1 MTWTVLRLRVTSG
14 DSWMSSDLAA
24 DSGDTV
30 ASVKARVLAAD
41 RIPPARAG
49 LYEVKHG
56 GALVRDESRSLES
69 LGIGD
74 GAALIVL
81 PRRRR
86 PVR

>member
-1 MTWTVLRLRVTSG
+1 MTDTAVRLRVTSS
-14 DSWMSSDLAA
+14 DTWASADLAA
-24 DSGDTV
+24 EPGDSV

-41 RIPPARAG
+41 RIPSARAG
-49 LYEVKHG
+49 QYEVKHG
-56 GALVRDESRSLES
+56 GALVRDESRSLAS

-74 GAALIVL
+74 GAALIVM

>member
-1 MTWTVLRLRVTSG
+1 MSGAALRLRVTSG
-14 DSWMSSDLAA
+14 DTWQSSDLAA
-24 DSGDTV
+24 QPDESV
-30 ASVKARVLAAD
+30 AAVKARVLAAD
-41 RIPPARAG
+41 RVPATRIAH
-49 LYEVKHG
+49 YEVKYG
-56 GALVRDESRSLES
+56 GALLRDESRSLAS

>member
-1 MTWTVLRLRVTSG
+1 MTGTALRLRVTSS
-14 DSWMSSDLAA
+14 DSWMTSEVSAEP
-24 DSGDTV
+24 GDTV
-30 ASVKARVLAAD
+30 GSVKSRVLAAD
-41 RIPPARAG
+41 RVSAARAG
-49 LYEVKHG
+49 QYEVKVG
-56 GALVRDESRSLES
+56 GALVRDESHSLAS

>member
-1 MTWTVLRLRVTSG
+1 MRLRVTSG
-14 DSWMSSDLAA
+14 DSWKSADLAA
-24 DSGDTV
+24 EPSDTV

-41 RIPPARAG
+41 RVATIRG
-49 LYEVKHG
+49 SQYEVKYG
-56 GALVRDESRSLES
+56 GALVRDESRSLSS

>member
-1 MTWTVLRLRVTSG
+1 MTETTLRLRVTSSDSWKSANLAASAG
-14 DSWMSSDLAA
+14 DS
-24 DSGDTV
+24 V

-41 RIPPARAG
+41 RVPAARAG
-49 LYEVKHG
+49 QYEVKHG
-56 GALVRDESRSLES
+56 GALVKDETRSLGS